1 MRVHHL
7 ENVDAE
13 GKTVITKAF
22 IAHNANKIVF
32 NKFTIICCRR
42 TLFTFRLLVALQED
56 DLIWLA
62 EENLWWWKKQ

>member
-1 MRVHHL
+1 MEAVRVHHL
-7 ENVDAE
+7 ENKDAE
-13 GKTVITKAF
+13 GKTVITKKAF

-32 NKFTIICCRR
+32 NKFTIICCRG

-62 EENLWWWKKQ
+62 EQNLW